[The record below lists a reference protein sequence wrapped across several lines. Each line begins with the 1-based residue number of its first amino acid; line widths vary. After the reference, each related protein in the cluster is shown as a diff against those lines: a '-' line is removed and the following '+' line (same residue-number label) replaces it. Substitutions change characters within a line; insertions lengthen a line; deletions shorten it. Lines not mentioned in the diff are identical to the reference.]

1 MLSILMNK
9 KLLLLI
15 SFILL
20 FSCNTHVKNEIT
32 VYNNDFESG
41 NLNNIKGGILGQF
54 NGSKV
59 LGQFSAGNF
68 TLSLS
73 NLPSHDLITVSFD
86 LYIHDNWRGELA
98 PDGPE
103 IWQMLIDGTS

>member
-1 MLSILMNK
+1 MNK
-9 KLLLLI
+9 KLRPLI
-15 SFILL
+15 LFILL
-20 FSCNTHVKNEIT
+20 ISCNTHVQNEVT
-32 VYNNDFESG
+32 VYTNDFETG
-41 NLNNIKGGILGQF
+41 NLSKIKGGILGQF

-59 LGQFSAGNF
+59 LGQFSAGDF